1 MNWQALNP
9 LRWAAA
15 AKHGAGVV
23 WAKRP
28 RLTKRRIAWGL
39 AASMLAGGGGLYG
52 YQKFGPGRR
61 PAAPAAAKTAQDQS
75 VQPIPDTAAT
85 DPQAPGA
92 PPVDP
97 NLDPNAVAV
106 QVVDPNAVDP
116 NMVDPNAVDPNAVD
130 PNAVDPNAVDPNAVD
145 PNAVGAG
152 PGDPNAGVAMAGDP
166 NAGDPNAGD
175 PNGVDPNGGVA
186 VPADAISGT
195 ANSAE
200 PVAGQPAVYSAGDG
214 QTSSTE
220 PASPTNEPGQPGQP
234 IESGSGA
241 DVAAG
246 GTPDNATDAQGGADP
261 VDNGGGTAP
270 VVTGTNPRSRN
281 SLRTGLT
288 ADEPSSGAPVATAPP
303 AATPSDAPAPTAPA
317 DLIPVPRRPQ
327 PSPPE
332 EHVRL
337 PPEAAPNLSPEGVP
351 GGNSFGGAAG
361 SVLGRAAG
369 AVGAAAGGA
378 AGTLGAAAG
387 NAAAGSAAAGG
398 AALGNAAAN
407 SAGPGLPKFGGGS
420 PTLMAPPPAPPY
432 TPPPTSN
439 PIAGN
444 PAANSPPASPPVAGN
459 PAASNPVAGS
469 ASPALP
475 SVPSTSYGSV
485 PSDLSAEPGV
495 LPDMGGLPIVAS
507 PMPGA
512 KSLEGPQVPML
523 ELQKLAPEEVKVGK
537 PARFEIKVKNIGR
550 VAAQHIVVIDQIPRG
565 TKFLEAAP
573 PCVRGADGMLR
584 WQVGA
589 LGPGQETTIVLQL
602 LPEQEGEIGSVA
614 QVIFHSQAAVR
625 TVSTQPRVSIEH
637 QVAERVL
644 IGDQLKLTL
653 AVSNRGS
660 GATTNLVIEATL
672 PESLGHPA
680 GAELEYPI
688 GVLRPNETRRIE
700 LSLRAQRPGAA
711 ACQFAAREDSQT
723 LAEDRVALD
732 IVAPQ
737 LQVGV
742 AGPKVRYLDRQ
753 ATYSISVANPG
764 TAAATNLEVIAY
776 LPRGLKFLSAENQG
790 QYDPQRHAVLWG
802 LAELPS
808 GVMGAS
814 QLVVV
819 PAEPGE
825 QRIRVEGKAD
835 LRLEHAFE
843 QPVLVET
850 LSEIQFSVADTADPI
865 EVGSETTYEIKLQ
878 NRGSRAASQVR
889 VAVEFP
895 AELTPMGGDGPTAVA
910 VRGQQLVIE
919 PMARLAPNGQATY
932 RVRARGAAKGDP
944 RIRVLVASDESP
956 TPVTK
961 EESTRVYSDE

>member
-1 MNWQALNP
+1 PSA
-9 LRWAAA
+9 
-15 AKHGAGVV
+15 
-23 WAKRP
+23 
-28 RLTKRRIAWGL
+28 
-39 AASMLAGGGGLYG
+39 
-52 YQKFGPGRR
+52 
-61 PAAPAAAKTAQDQS
+61 D
-75 VQPIPDTAAT
+75 
-85 DPQAPGA
+85 
-92 PPVDP
+92 
-97 NLDPNAVAV
+97 
-106 QVVDPNAVDP
+106 
-116 NMVDPNAVDPNAVD
+116 
-130 PNAVDPNAVDPNAVD
+130 
-145 PNAVGAG
+145 
-152 PGDPNAGVAMAGDP
+152 DPNAGGAMVGD
-166 NAGDPNAGD
+166 A
-175 PNGVDPNGGVA
+175 NGGSV
-186 VPADAISGT
+186 
-195 ANSAE
+195 SARG
-200 PVAGQPAVYSAGDG
+200 GQPTVYTAG
-214 QTSSTE
+214 
-220 PASPTNEPGQPGQP
+220 
-234 IESGSGA
+234 ES
-241 DVAAG
+241 DVAAVEPVG
-246 GTPDNATDAQGGADP
+246 PGSQPAPTSSNDTLADAPGNVDASTPSPTTTP
-261 VDNGGGTAP
+261 
-270 VVTGTNPRSRN
+270 GTNARSRN
-281 SLRTGLT
+281 SLRTGLA
-288 ADEPSSGAPVATAPP
+288 ADEPTSESPVATTPP
-303 AATPSDAPAPTAPA
+303 VPATTPIQPAPA
-317 DLIPVPRRPQ
+317 DPAPVDLVPVPRRPQ

-337 PPEAAPNLSPEGVP
+337 PPEAAPNLSPDGALTDGSP
-351 GGNSFGGAAG
+351 GNSPGTRNAIGNAAG
-361 SVLGRAAG
+361 VGGGTLGGTVGGTLSGAVAG
-369 AVGAAAGGA
+369 AVG
-378 AGTLGAAAG
+378 GAAA
-387 NAAAGSAAAGG
+387 NAAP
-398 AALGNAAAN
+398 N
-407 SAGPGLPKFGGGS
+407 SAGPGLPQFRGGS
-420 PTLMAPPPAPPY
+420 PSMMAPPPAPPY
-432 TPPPTSN
+432 TPPTPIN
-439 PIAGN
+439 PIAGSPSSNNQNFSN
-444 PAANSPPASPPVAGN
+444 PNVGS
-459 PAASNPVAGS
+459 AASSSVVADG
-469 ASPALP
+469 
-475 SVPSTSYGSV
+475 G
-485 PSDLSAEPGV
+485 AEPGV
-495 LPDMGGLPIVAS
+495 LPDMGGVPIVAS

-573 PCVRGADGMLR
+573 PCLRGVDGVLR

-625 TVSTQPRVSIEH
+625 TVSTQPRVTVEH

-644 IGDQLKLTL
+644 IGDQVKLTL
-653 AVSNRGS
+653 AVANRGS
-660 GATTNLVIEATL
+660 GATSNLVLEATL

-700 LSLRAQRPGAA
+700 LSLRAQRPGVA
-711 ACQFAAREDSQT
+711 ACQFVAREESQT
-723 LAEDRVALD
+723 LAEDRVSLD
-732 IVAPQ
+732 ILAPQ
-737 LQVGV
+737 LQVGI

-753 ATYSISVANPG
+753 ATYSVSVANPG

-895 AELTPMGGDGPTAVA
+895 AELTPSGGDGPTAVT
-910 VRGQQLVIE
+910 VRGQQLLIDPV
-919 PMARLAPNGQATY
+919 ARLAPNAQATY
-932 RVRARGAAKGDP
+932 RIRARGAAKGDP

>member
-1 MNWQALNP
+1 M
-9 LRWAAA
+9 
-15 AKHGAGVV
+15 
-23 WAKRP
+23 
-28 RLTKRRIAWGL
+28 
-39 AASMLAGGGGLYG
+39 
-52 YQKFGPGRR
+52 
-61 PAAPAAAKTAQDQS
+61 
-75 VQPIPDTAAT
+75 
-85 DPQAPGA
+85 
-92 PPVDP
+92 
-97 NLDPNAVAV
+97 
-106 QVVDPNAVDP
+106 
-116 NMVDPNAVDPNAVD
+116 
-130 PNAVDPNAVDPNAVD
+130 
-145 PNAVGAG
+145 
-152 PGDPNAGVAMAGDP
+152 
-166 NAGDPNAGD
+166 
-175 PNGVDPNGGVA
+175 
-186 VPADAISGT
+186 
-195 ANSAE
+195 
-200 PVAGQPAVYSAGDG
+200 
-214 QTSSTE
+214 
-220 PASPTNEPGQPGQP
+220 
-234 IESGSGA
+234 
-241 DVAAG
+241 
-246 GTPDNATDAQGGADP
+246 
-261 VDNGGGTAP
+261 
-270 VVTGTNPRSRN
+270 
-281 SLRTGLT
+281 
-288 ADEPSSGAPVATAPP
+288 
-303 AATPSDAPAPTAPA
+303 
-317 DLIPVPRRPQ
+317 
-327 PSPPE
+327 
-332 EHVRL
+332 
-337 PPEAAPNLSPEGVP
+337 
-351 GGNSFGGAAG
+351 
-361 SVLGRAAG
+361 
-369 AVGAAAGGA
+369 
-378 AGTLGAAAG
+378 
-387 NAAAGSAAAGG
+387 
-398 AALGNAAAN
+398 
-407 SAGPGLPKFGGGS
+407 
-420 PTLMAPPPAPPY
+420 
-432 TPPPTSN
+432 
-439 PIAGN
+439 
-444 PAANSPPASPPVAGN
+444 
-459 PAASNPVAGS
+459 
-469 ASPALP
+469 
-475 SVPSTSYGSV
+475 
-485 PSDLSAEPGV
+485 

-565 TKFLEAAP
+565 TKFLEASP
-573 PCVRGADGMLR
+573 PCNRGADGMLR

-589 LGPGQETTIVLQL
+589 LGPGQETTLVLQL

-644 IGDQLKLTL
+644 IGDQVKLTL
-653 AVSNRGS
+653 AVANRGS
-660 GATTNLVIEATL
+660 GATTNLVLEATL

-700 LSLRAQRPGAA
+700 LSLRAQRPGTA
-711 ACQFAAREDSQT
+711 ACQFIAREESQT
-723 LAEDRVALD
+723 LAEDRASFD
-732 IVAPQ
+732 ILAPQ

-753 ATYSISVANPG
+753 ATYSVSVANPG
-764 TAAATNLEVIAY
+764 TAAATNLEVTAY

-802 LAELPS
+802 LAELPA

-895 AELTPMGGDGPTAVA
+895 AELTPSGGEGPTAVA
-910 VRGQQLVIE
+910 VRGQQLLID
-919 PMARLAPNGQATY
+919 PLQRLAPNAQATY

-944 RIRVLVASDESP
+944 RIRVLVASEESP